1 MKKIINQKE
10 CIMLSE
16 DRGAKIRGDEKKI
29 ISMLLYFLNHKDG
42 TLIQK
47 KKKKNLV
54 FLGHCTGGVTEVSY
68 PETSSA
74 APVAFAGCFHS
85 RDA

>member
-47 KKKKNLV
+47 KKKKKSCV
-54 FLGHCTGGVTEVSY
+54 FRTLHWWGHRSQL
-68 PETSSA
+68 P
-74 APVAFAGCFHS
+74 
-85 RDA
+85 